1 MAKIDVSKI
10 VGYNEMSVEDKLK
23 ALEEFELETDYTGYV
38 KKDLFDKTSSELAK
52 AKKDLKAQMSADEQA
67 KLEREE
73 AFNKMQEELNALKLE
88 KQLGDM
94 TTQYMSLGYDEK
106 LAKATAKAF
115 LDGDMSVVFAN
126 QKAHQ
131 EAIEKKVKANLIDST
146 PVPNVD
152 NSESVMTKEKFM
164 KLSPMERHEF
174 SVKNPDQ
181 YKAMYEN

>member
-52 AKKDLKAQMSADEQA
+52 AKKDLKAQLSIEEQA
-67 KLEREE
+67 KIEREE
-73 AFNKMQEELNALKLE
+73 AFKQMQEELNALKME

-106 LAKATAKAF
+106 LAKDRK
-115 LDGDMSVVFAN
+115 SVV
-126 QKAHQ
+126 
-131 EAIEKKVKANLIDST
+131 
-146 PVPNVD
+146 
-152 NSESVMTKEKFM
+152 
-164 KLSPMERHEF
+164 
-174 SVKNPDQ
+174 
-181 YKAMYEN
+181 